1 MDIKEILA
9 EVKRGCAEI
18 IDEARIEDLIKNY
31 YEKGENFYVK
41 AGFDPT
47 APDLHLGHSVVLSKM
62 AFLQKHGARVQ
73 FLIGDFTGQIGDPS
87 GKNATRK
94 KLSQEEVLKNAKTY
108 ESQVFKILDKNK
120 TDIVFNSKWLN
131 ELGAAGI
138 VELTS
143 TFSVARMLER
153 EDFTKRFREQ
163 SSISI
168 CEFLYPLLQGYDSV
182 ALKSDIEMGGTDQKF
197 NLLMG
202 RTLQRIYDA
211 KKEQAIIMM
220 PLLEGLDGVN
230 KMSKSLNNYIG
241 VTENAKDI
249 YAKILSISDELG
261 AAGIV
266 ELTSTFSVARM
277 LEREDFTKRFREQ
290 SSISI
295 CEFLY
300 PLLQGYDSVALKSDI
315 EMGGT
320 DQKFNLLMGR
330 TLQRIYDAKK
340 EQAIIM
346 MPLLEGLDGVNK
358 MSKSLNNYIGVT
370 ENAKDIYAKIL
381 SISDELMFRYCEL
394 LSKKSLKEIE
404 TIKENIQNGSLH
416 PKIVKENLAL
426 ELVERFHSKELADE
440 AKAEFDRVHSANALP
455 SEITEFEIGG
465 GSVWLAKALVECGL
479 ENSTSAARRAIV
491 ANSVSVNSQKV
502 KDEQMQLE
510 LGEYILQIGKRKFA
524 RLKVK
529 K

>member
-202 RTLQRIYDA
+202 RTLQRIYD
-211 KKEQAIIMM
+211 
-220 PLLEGLDGVN
+220 V
-230 KMSKSLNNYIG
+230 
-241 VTENAKDI
+241 
-249 YAKILSISDELG
+249 
-261 AAGIV
+261 
-266 ELTSTFSVARM
+266 
-277 LEREDFTKRFREQ
+277 
-290 SSISI
+290 
-295 CEFLY
+295 
-300 PLLQGYDSVALKSDI
+300 
-315 EMGGT
+315 
-320 DQKFNLLMGR
+320 
-330 TLQRIYDAKK
+330 KK

-381 SISDELMFRYCEL
+381 SISDELMFRYYEL

-404 TIKENIQNGSLH
+404 TMKENIQNGSLH

-426 ELVERFHSKELADE
+426 ELVERFHSKELANE

-455 SEITEFEIGG
+455 SEIAEFELSG

-491 ANSVSVNSQKV
+491 ANSVSVNSQKI

>member
-47 APDLHLGHSVVLSKM
+47 APDLHLGHSVVLNKM

-202 RTLQRIYDA
+202 RTLQRIYD
-211 KKEQAIIMM
+211 
-220 PLLEGLDGVN
+220 V
-230 KMSKSLNNYIG
+230 
-241 VTENAKDI
+241 
-249 YAKILSISDELG
+249 
-261 AAGIV
+261 
-266 ELTSTFSVARM
+266 
-277 LEREDFTKRFREQ
+277 
-290 SSISI
+290 
-295 CEFLY
+295 
-300 PLLQGYDSVALKSDI
+300 
-315 EMGGT
+315 
-320 DQKFNLLMGR
+320 
-330 TLQRIYDAKK
+330 KK

-381 SISDELMFRYCEL
+381 SISDELMFRYYEL

-426 ELVERFHSKELADE
+426 ELVERFHSKELASE

-455 SEITEFEIGG
+455 SEIAEFEIGG

-491 ANSVSVNSQKV
+491 ANSVSVNSQKI